1 MTNNENQPI
10 MKNKQLLIA
19 LLAFLPELSACV
31 GNSQIPKPPIEF
43 PFAVEKAGS
52 KIETELRITEK
63 NIYSFDLRFMYK
75 EDDQTDRAR
84 VRKLTGDDGTDKTGK
99 LIDPGAFI
107 LLNLKIYRLEAQRE
121 SLVIVKESSEQ
132 PLYSWGG
139 DSFNKTILDIPL
151 DIGHYRI
158 RIENLKDAPELVGT
172 KINFQIARAYLGK

>member
-1 MTNNENQPI
+1 
-10 MKNKQLLIA
+10 MKNKQLLIT
-19 LLAFLPELSACV
+19 LLTFLQGLSACV
-31 GNSQIPKPPIEF
+31 GNSQIPKPPVEF

-63 NIYSFDLRFMYK
+63 NIYAFDLRFMYK

-84 VRKLTGDDGTDKTGK
+84 VRKLTGDDETDKTGK
-99 LIDPGAFI
+99 LIDSGASI
-107 LLNLKIYRLEAQRE
+107 LLNLKIYRLEDQRE

-158 RIENLKDAPELVGT
+158 RIENLKDTPELAGT